1 MRVSGCPCM
10 LSLFIFSIAVTLR
23 ALSHPVF
30 SGNKQLEKLIVH
42 PQKGTVYVAAVNRLY
57 QLSPDSLVKQGEY
70 QTGPK
75 HTNGQCLPPEWKAT
89 SSGQDL
95 SCLSSYKLVD
105 FHNRLFLL
113 NHTGSKGDDT
123 LIVCGNAYA
132 GECNF
137 HSAENVSLITIS
149 SKDIFDETNHPH
161 QPILASQYKTLSTA
175 AVTSTF
181 QNGAAALFVASVTP
195 SSFIITTP
203 VMNVVNL
210 NASDLLARVG
220 EQSLSRWNERSVTH
234 RPRQAFK
241 SGQFVYFTS
250 YQYPTKDN
258 VKYKTVLSRICT
270 NDLGLG
276 DDPPTILAYMEA
288 SIKCGSGSMP
298 FDYLT
303 SQTVVRPGTTL
314 QTALQVN
321 AMEDILIASFAQNYN
336 PDPKIDS
343 VSGLS
348 TICIFKMSEIEQQFK
363 NTQEDCRKGKP
374 GTMKGLSRD
383 GTIGEQ
389 CQDITKVWNGMS
401 CSPTNKVNF
410 VLEVTTPIVSQPVY
424 NLTSGQITAVAATVV
439 GETTVVFVGTNNGS
453 IIKVRQ
459 CQLASVPY
467 RNSLLHFSC
476 SWTVEHL

>member
-1 MRVSGCPCM
+1 M
-10 LSLFIFSIAVTLR
+10 
-23 ALSHPVF
+23 
-30 SGNKQLEKLIVH
+30 
-42 PQKGTVYVAAVNRLY
+42 NRLY
-57 QLSPDSLVKQGEY
+57 QLSFDSLVKQGEY

-105 FHNRLFLL
+105 FHNQLFLL

-132 GECNF
+132 GE
-137 HSAENVSLITIS
+137 HSAENVSSITTY
-149 SKDIFDETNHPH
+149 SKAIFDEASNPRR
-161 QPILASQYKTLSTA
+161 PILASQHETLSTA

-181 QNGAAALFVASVTP
+181 QNGDAALFVASVTP
-195 SSFIITTP
+195 PSPIITP
-203 VMNVVNL
+203 PAMNVVNL
-210 NASDLLARVG
+210 NASDLLAQIG
-220 EQSLSRWNERSVTH
+220 QQSLSRWNERGVTH

-276 DDPPTILAYMEA
+276 DDSPTILAYMEA

-303 SQTVVRPGTTL
+303 SQTVVKPGTTL

-410 VLEVTTPIVSQPVY
+410 VLEVRTPIVSQPAY
-424 NLTSGQITAVAATVV
+424 NLTSGQITTVAATVV
-439 GETTVVFVGTNNGS
+439 GESTVVFVGTNNGS

-459 CQLASVPY
+459 CQLAAFPY
-467 RNSLLHFSC
+467 RNSMLCFSC

>member
-1 MRVSGCPCM
+1 MTIYEQVKIACHLVKVLSFLHISSVS
-10 LSLFIFSIAVTLR
+10 SLPAFSD
-23 ALSHPVF
+23 
-30 SGNKQLEKLIVH
+30 NKQLEKLIVH
-42 PQKGTVYVAAVNRLY
+42 PQTGTVYVAAVNRLY

-75 HTNGQCLPPEWKAT
+75 HTNGRCLPPEWKAT
-89 SSGQDL
+89 SSGQDF
-95 SCLSSYKLVD
+95 SCLSSNQLVD
-105 FHNRLFLL
+105 FHNQLFLL
-113 NHTGSKGDDT
+113 NHTGSTVDDT

-137 HSAENVSLITIS
+137 HSAENVSSITIS
-149 SKDIFDETNHPH
+149 SKDIFDEANNPRRS
-161 QPILASQYKTLSTA
+161 ILASQYKTLSTA

-181 QNGAAALFVASVTP
+181 QNGLAALFVASVTTP
-195 SSFIITTP
+195 SPIITTP

-210 NASDLLARVG
+210 NASDLLAQIG
-220 EQSLSRWNERSVTH
+220 QQSLSRWNERGITH

-276 DDPPTILAYMEA
+276 DNPPTILAYMEA
-288 SIKCGSGSMP
+288 NIKCGSDSMP

-314 QTALQVN
+314 QTALQLN
-321 AMEDILIASFAQNYN
+321 AMEDILIASFAQNY
-336 PDPKIDS
+336 DPSIDS

-374 GTMKGLSRD
+374 GTMKGLTRD
-383 GTIGEQ
+383 GTIGGP
-389 CQDITKVWNGMS
+389 CIDITRAWNGMS
-401 CSPTNKVNF
+401 CSPTIKVNF
-410 VLEVTTPIVSQPVY
+410 VLEVTTPIVSQSAY
-424 NLTSGQITAVAATVV
+424 NLTSGQITTVAATVV
-439 GETTVVFVGTNNGS
+439 GETTVVFVGTNSGH
-453 IIKVRQ
+453 IVKVKH
-459 CQLASVPY
+459 CYMADFLY
-467 RNSLLHFSC
+467 RNMLYFSC
-476 SWTVEHL
+476 FWKAKYL